1 MRAGFEGTARGC
13 ERRHAPFSRRGKEL
27 SANAGL
33 PGAYYSTILHSL
45 RADSAGADRR
55 SQGQIGERIRNEKME
70 DTMLRIYVKDVLVF
84 VLKKNK

>member
-33 PGAYYSTILHSL
+33 PGAYYATILASL
-45 RADSAGADRR
+45 RAESAGRTEGA
-55 SQGQIGERIRNEKME
+55 QGQIGERIRNEKME
-70 DTMLRIYVKDVLVF
+70 DIMLRIYVKDVLVF